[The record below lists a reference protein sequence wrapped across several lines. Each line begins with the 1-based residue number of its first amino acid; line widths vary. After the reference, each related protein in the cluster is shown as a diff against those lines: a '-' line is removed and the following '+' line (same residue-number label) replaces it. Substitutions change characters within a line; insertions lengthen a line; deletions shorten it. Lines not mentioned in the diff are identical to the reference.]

1 VAETEP
7 LGQQIMLSADHVA
20 NYVLRELRPESIF
33 RLAGVSAA
41 NGIDRNY
48 EVLVGIV
55 GFSGADQRCIAGS
68 NAACAMGYENG
79 VTLCI
84 VELPVCGVADLHAC
98 ELFTILEGE
107 LGDGMNRILRRHTE
121 WMPTKCGCDE
131 SCPKTHT
138 SLPHLS

>member
-1 VAETEP
+1 MSR
-7 LGQQIMLSADHVA
+7 IM
-20 NYVLRELRPESIF
+20 YLRELRPESIF

-98 ELFTILEGE
+98 ELFAILEGE

-121 WMPTKCGCDE
+121 WMPTGTATMKAAQRRIRL
-131 SCPKTHT
+131 ST
-138 SLPHLS
+138 SEGTRIPPFPG